1 VNDERLVILIVDDS
15 ELIIEKMIG
24 MIQDL
29 DNIRIIF
36 QAASYGEAFTIVTE
50 VEPDIVLMDI
60 VLHDKTGAD
69 LLKFIRE
76 KYQGSIET
84 VVLTNHVGQHYRDIC
99 NRLGANYFL
108 DKSSDFDLIPK
119 MIRDKQAGASTIPE
133 QRLPPNVAKY
143 EVKKTE

>member
-24 MIQDL
+24 MLQDL

-36 QAASYGEAFTIVTE
+36 QAASYAEAFTIVTE

-69 LLKFIRE
+69 LLKFIQE

-99 NRLGANYFL
+99 NRLGANHFL
-108 DKSSDFDLIPK
+108 DKSNDFDLIPK
-119 MIRDKQAGASTIPE
+119 MIRDKQA
-133 QRLPPNVAKY
+133 KY
-143 EVKKTE
+143 EVKKPE